1 MNKILAMA
9 LKAALVGLMA
19 LYPNLGAM
27 GTAKAAPAAGTAPSV
42 FAKTGTLK
50 GILVDQTSGKPIANK
65 TLTVL
70 DANGKTVASAVTDKD
85 GKFSLPDLQPGEYR
99 LVMGDGLEL
108 KLTVADNGTTNNLKI
123 VVPSNSEGLAP
134 GLIEGPAIG
143 AANWTYIALA
153 GVTAA
158 ILVPSGFAIAAA
170 GNGGDDGHD

>member
-1 MNKILAMA
+1 MNKMLAIS
-9 LKAALVGLMA
+9 LKVALVGLMV

-42 FAKTGTLK
+42 FAKTGTLN
-50 GILVDQTSGKPIANK
+50 GILVDQNSGKPIANN
-65 TLTVL
+65 TLTVV

-99 LVMGDGLEL
+99 LVLGDEMEL

-123 VVPSNSEGLAP
+123 VVPSNGQGLAP
-134 GLIEGPAIG
+134 GLIEGPATG

-153 GVTAA
+153 GLTAA
-158 ILVPSGFAIAAA
+158 ILVPTGFAVAAS

>member
-1 MNKILAMA
+1 MNKMLAIS
-9 LKAALVGLMA
+9 LKVALVGLMA
-19 LYPNLGAM
+19 LYPNLGAT

-50 GILVDQTSGKPIANK
+50 GVLVDQTSGKPIANRS
-65 TLTVL
+65 LTVL
-70 DANGKTVASAVTDKD
+70 DANGKTVASAVTDKN

-99 LVMGDGLEL
+99 LVLGDGMEL

-123 VVPSNSEGLAP
+123 VVPSNGESLVP
-134 GLIEGPAIG
+134 GLIEGPAAG

-153 GVTAA
+153 GLTAA

-170 GNGGDDGHD
+170 GGGGDDGHN